1 MNESEML
8 SNLNN
13 IGIIVN
19 AVLESLINVC
29 TAKAICGESP
39 ELYQGEIIN
48 AVRYSLMSGGKR
60 LRPALVIS
68 FCQMCGGDMES
79 AVAPAAAI
87 EMVHTFSLIHDDMPC
102 MDDDDMR
109 RGKPS
114 CHKAYGEAMA
124 LLAGDALLNHAF
136 KVIAEDES
144 GSLSD
149 KTKTKLI
156 AELAGASGIMG
167 MIGGQVI
174 DMDNTSANNFPA
186 EKILKMYSLKTSA
199 LIKCACRMGCIS
211 AGAEDK
217 LPYADEFGENFG
229 LAFQIKDDILDVT
242 SSPEIL
248 GKNTGSDEKQD
259 KETYLKRVGMERA
272 EKALGEYT
280 EKALSALDNFP
291 DSPDLNFLKA
301 LTVWQRS
308 REK

>member
-13 IGIIVN
+13 IGDFVN
-19 AVLESLINVC
+19 TVIGNLINGC
-29 TAKAICGESP
+29 AAKEICGESP
-39 ELYQGEIIN
+39 GLYQGEIIN

-60 LRPALVIS
+60 LRPALAIS
-68 FCQMCGGDMES
+68 FCRMCGGDIQS
-79 AVAPAAAI
+79 AAAPAAAI

-144 GSLSD
+144 LSD

-156 AELAGASGIMG
+156 VCLAGASGIMG

-199 LIKCACRMGCIS
+199 LIKCACGMGCIS

-217 LPYADEFGENFG
+217 LLYADEFGENFG

-259 KETYLKRVGMERA
+259 KETYLKRVGMEKA

-291 DSPDLNFLKA
+291 ASPDLDFLKA
-301 LTVWQRS
+301 LTVWQKS